1 MQMSLHWE
9 WRLPLKSEDGLMPRS
24 NFKKNSFSC
33 PTFIR
38 SGNHISSI
46 FKINA
51 EKLDHSSSLPVW
63 TLAPATIISHLDYP
77 CLWQNILKP
86 VAKVSTSLLYWKLHW
101 MPFSLRVKATVPQW
115 ATRPIK
121 SSQHP
126 DPLHL
131 LSPSHCSLL
140 SSYASLHCSW
150 ACPCLQDLALILPLP
165 GIVFIQISIWKR
177 SSFCSRFLWIL
188 LCPRGLLQSP
198 YLILQPAHLWP
209 IPLTLLYFF
218 FHRSQHL
225 QS

>member
-1 MQMSLHWE
+1 MLAQGQSSSAKRGGLAADVSSGLIFLKNKKNEWRKLIMQMSLHWE

-101 MPFSLRVKATVPQW
+101 MSFSLRVKATVPQW
-115 ATRPIK
+115 ATRPYKIL
-121 SSQHP
+121 P
-126 DPLHL
+126 APLPFA
-131 LSPSHCSLL
+131 SPKPLSLL
-140 SSYASLHCSW
+140 T
-150 ACPCLQDLALILPLP
+150 PLQL
-165 GIVFIQISIWKR
+165 R
-177 SSFCSRFLWIL
+177 
-188 LCPRGLLQSP
+188 
-198 YLILQPAHLWP
+198 
-209 IPLTLLYFF
+209 
-218 FHRSQHL
+218 
-225 QS
+225 